1 MQFSSVLLF
10 VSSASAL
17 GINCRGSFMCNTN
30 PGASLQSVHD
40 QIGNLIASGG
50 GERRFNQGGAYIAE
64 STNFN
69 TITDMHKEQIACSHG
84 SQGSFCAFYQSG
96 ASGSAKDAYN
106 QVQQL
111 LDHGTCLLHPQY
123 VIRNLTLYLGCG
135 GCGSVPTVQ
144 DGSNDVSKGQLT
156 VNYVTNPSCEGTCDV

>member
-1 MQFSSVLLF
+1 
-10 VSSASAL
+10 
-17 GINCRGSFMCNTN
+17 
-30 PGASLQSVHD
+30 
-40 QIGNLIASGG
+40 
-50 GERRFNQGGAYIAE
+50 
-64 STNFN
+64 
-69 TITDMHKEQIACSHG
+69 MHKEQLACSHG

-111 LDHGTCLLHPQY
+111 LDHGTKNNFTSNHKG
-123 VIRNLTLYLGCG
+123 RNLTLCLGCG

-156 VNYVTNPSCEGTCDV
+156 VNYVTNPSCEGTCHV